1 MNDSEL
7 VKVLDGCWGALAEA
21 LTARNHAFKN
31 AVLATVG
38 PRSRVFQRTVVLRDV
53 DSESLQLVFHTDA
66 RSEKF
71 SHIQNKPQVSLLFW
85 DEENRQQIRIEG
97 DAKVHRRGKF
107 ADSEWHRTPVK
118 SRTIY
123 SVVTP
128 PGTVTDGK
136 ARFLPRELSGI
147 NIDPAALQRGRPNFA
162 AIRINVLSIDWLHIK
177 EREHRRASF
186 VYGKTKTDTVQANWI
201 GA

>member
-1 MNDSEL
+1 MADSEL
-7 VKVLDGCWGALAEA
+7 EKVLDDCWTAMAES
-21 LTARNHAFKN
+21 LTTRDHAFN
-31 AVLATVG
+31 TAVLATVG

-53 DSESLQLVFHTDA
+53 DRENLQLIFHTDA

-71 SHIQNKPQVSLLFW
+71 AQIQNKPQVSLLFW
-85 DEENRQQIRIEG
+85 DPEKRQQVRIEG
-97 DAKVHRRGKF
+97 EAKVHRRGKF
-107 ADSEWHRTPVK
+107 ADGEWHRTPVK

-128 PGTVTDGK
+128 PGAVTDGK

-162 AIRINVLSIDWLHIK
+162 AIRINVQSIDWLHIK

-186 VYGKTKTDTVQANWI
+186 VYGNNSTEVQSNWI